1 MKINEGEK
9 LFNGRSWIL
18 QRRENDINNSNFRL
32 QKESSERY
40 EKKEI
45 GYEIYNPI
53 SLQEHEGKDSKYFL
67 KSRSADGRAINV
79 GRLSLYDP
87 LVCMPSFKTH
97 SV

>member
-1 MKINEGEK
+1 MKINEDVK
-9 LFNGRSWIL
+9 VFNGRSWIL

-53 SLQEHEGKDSKYFL
+53 SFQE
-67 KSRSADGRAINV
+67 R
-79 GRLSLYDP
+79 
-87 LVCMPSFKTH
+87 
-97 SV
+97 

>member
-1 MKINEGEK
+1 M
-9 LFNGRSWIL
+9 

-45 GYEIYNPI
+45 VYEIYNPI
-53 SLQEHEGKDSKYFL
+53 SIQEQQGKDSKYSL